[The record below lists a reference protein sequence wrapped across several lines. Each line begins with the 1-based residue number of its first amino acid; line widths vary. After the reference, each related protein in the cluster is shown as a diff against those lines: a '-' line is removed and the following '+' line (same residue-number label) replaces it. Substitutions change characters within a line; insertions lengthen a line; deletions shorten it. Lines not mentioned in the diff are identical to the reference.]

1 MSTGISHFSIC
12 SLPPV
17 RTRLHNVLP
26 YAHGPSPSCAHRAG
40 FWGFEQAAA
49 PPVRGFPGFAFRL
62 RSRAAKSA
70 KQEPPSEFIRLDVH
84 AVKAGI
90 NLRSS
95 RPLIT
100 PVRKQKSPPRPLEL
114 SLHNRPPSSRRLALA
129 PPRPSSHCIYCPLRI
144 IAPLGVAPMRA
155 CAGPEPGSS
164 MPHGAQGVC
173 RACRPRDSNGNAA
186 QTGGLARQ
194 VRQRMNRLG
203 KPEHRA
209 RFCFFSKKK
218 PLAGTRRFPIP
229 SETKFGWAL
238 TAALSIP
245 AAPKPFF
252 NRRP

>member
-1 MSTGISHFSIC
+1 MSTGILYFSIC

-49 PPVRGFPGFAFRL
+49 PPVRGFPRFAFRL

-114 SLHNRPPSSRRLALA
+114 SLHNRPPSSRRLALCA
-129 PPRPSSHCIYCPLRI
+129 TTPPQTTTFADLIASSRTSEPL
-144 IAPLGVAPMRA
+144 PLRA

-164 MPHGAQGVC
+164 MPHVARSVC
-173 RACRPRDSNGNAA
+173 RARRPRDANGNAA
-186 QTGGLARQ
+186 QRGGFGAASAAKDEPARQ
-194 VRQRMNRLG
+194 A
-203 KPEHRA
+203 RA
-209 RFCFFSKKK
+209 PR
-218 PLAGTRRFPIP
+218 
-229 SETKFGWAL
+229 AL
-238 TAALSIP
+238 LLL
-245 AAPKPFF
+245 F
-252 NRRP
+252 

>member
-114 SLHNRPPSSRRLALA
+114 SLHSRPPSSHAGWRFA
-129 PPRPSSHCIYCPLRI
+129 PPRPLKPLHLLPTPHHR
-144 IAPLGVAPMRA
+144 APWSRPYARMRRA
-155 CAGPEPGSS
+155 RAGFEHAARCSRS
-164 MPHGAQGVC
+164 MPRLPPEGCKRKRRPNRRLGA
-173 RACRPRDSNGNAA
+173 ASAA
-186 QTGGLARQ
+186 KDEPARQ
-194 VRQRMNRLG
+194 A
-203 KPEHRA
+203 RA
-209 RFCFFSKKK
+209 PR
-218 PLAGTRRFPIP
+218 
-229 SETKFGWAL
+229 AL
-238 TAALSIP
+238 LLL
-245 AAPKPFF
+245 F
-252 NRRP
+252 

>member
-17 RTRLHNVLP
+17 RTRLHSVLP

-114 SLHNRPPSSRRLALA
+114 SLHNRPPSSRRLALCATTPLKPLHLLPTPHHRA
-129 PPRPSSHCIYCPLRI
+129 PWSHSHC
-144 IAPLGVAPMRA
+144 A
-155 CAGPEPGSS
+155 
-164 MPHGAQGVC
+164 HAQGQSRV
-173 RACRPRDSNGNAA
+173 RACRTVLKEYAA
-186 QTGGLARQ
+186 
-194 VRQRMNRLG
+194 
-203 KPEHRA
+203 
-209 RFCFFSKKK
+209 
-218 PLAGTRRFPIP
+218 
-229 SETKFGWAL
+229 
-238 TAALSIP
+238 P
-245 AAPKPFF
+245 AARGMQTEMPPKQAAW
-252 NRRP
+252 RGKCGKG